1 MGRKRRGVKHSKC
14 VRSDVDSAE
23 FFSSVSAL
31 YREETHC
38 DLNIVCGGGGVV
50 RCHAIVIVSVLPR
63 KSKLR
68 RFLYKHVAREATH
81 LETFWLLF

>member
-14 VRSDVDSAE
+14 VRSDVDSVE
-23 FFSSVSAL
+23 FFTSVSAL

-50 RCHAIVIVSVLPR
+50 RCHAIVIVSVLPG

-68 RFLYKHVAREATH
+68 WFLHKHVAREAIGF
-81 LETFWLLF
+81 ESF